1 MEEEL
6 KRLQDY
12 FDKIPSVIL
21 AFLFGSRAG
30 NFYRKSSDWDIGIY
44 VRSEE
49 RLELETEIDYPEEWK
64 IWSDLIDI
72 LKTDNVDLVILNRAG
87 PPLVYDV
94 LRKGL
99 PIVVKDRG
107 LYLDLLCKTS
117 YEAMDWWEFV
127 EEYYRISERASSIP
141 PAERAR
147 ILRYLKFLESEF
159 SELDKIKAISWEDY
173 LNDSFKRK
181 VIERWIE
188 NIVMA
193 MLDIAKI
200 ILASDKKQIPETY
213 KEILKNFG
221 IFYFNQDFGEKI
233 AWFAIMRNI
242 IVHEYLDIRWKR
254 IKKFLGDG
262 ETLIPVFIKGVKDI
276 LKE

>member
-6 KRLQDY
+6 QRLKDY
-12 FDKIPSVIL
+12 FEKIPSVIL

-30 NFYRKSSDWDIGIY
+30 RSNRKSSDWDVGIY
-44 VRSEE
+44 FKPEE
-49 RLELETEIDYPEEWK
+49 WLELERDTEFPEEWK

-72 LKTDNVDLVILNRAG
+72 LKTDNVDLVILNRAS

-107 LYLDLLCKTS
+107 LYLDLLSKTS
-117 YEAMDWWEFV
+117 YEAIDWWEFV
-127 EEYYRISERASSIP
+127 KEYYEIGERAKSIP
-141 PAERAR
+141 PAERSR
-147 ILRYLKFLESEF
+147 LLRYLRFLENEF
-159 SELDKIKAISWEDY
+159 SELEKMKAISKEDY

-193 MLDIAKI
+193 MLDIAKV
-200 ILASDKKQIPETY
+200 ILASQKKEIPETY
-213 KEILKNFG
+213 KALLRNFG
-221 IFYFNQDFGEKI
+221 IFYFDQDFGEKI

-254 IKKFLGDG
+254 IQKFLEDG
-262 ETLIPVFIKGVKDI
+262 EALLPVFIKGVKDI